1 MFHFSMLLTAWMPGW
16 LEPIDRTMLRMLAPL
31 AVAILISGLDDMLID
46 VAWAAAWIRRKLR
59 PQAPL
64 FPPGARQLDSAPQ
77 HRIAILVPL
86 WREDRVIARMLEH
99 NIAAIRYSDY
109 HIFAGAY
116 PNDQPTQA
124 AIRSAADRFSNIHL
138 ALCPHDGPTSKA
150 DCLNWIYQHVCLHE
164 EATGEQFEVL
174 VTHDAEDLIHPD
186 ELRWINFYSTR
197 YDFIQ
202 TPVLAL
208 QTPLWALTHG
218 IYCDEFAEYHM
229 RDMPVRPMLG
239 GFLPSAGVGTG
250 YRREALQKLAES
262 SSNRVFEP
270 EALTEDYE
278 NGLKLFRLGCSQAFV
293 PVVRGEG
300 VAREEARGR
309 EKSDGGGAGRD
320 FLTRESRE
328 FVPSGSRDLVSHK
341 SRDFMSRESHDFV
354 VTREFFPKD
363 WSSALKQRTRW
374 VMGIALQGWQRYGWA
389 GRPGEMYWLW
399 RDRKGLIANPLS
411 LASNAMFLYGAATG
425 MWMRATPIAAHIAIL
440 TLGLQTLR
448 LAVRMACSAR
458 VYGVVFAL
466 GVPVRAVYANLL
478 NSAATFQAVIRYGY
492 ARARG
497 RPLKWVKTDHAF
509 PSRAAL
515 LDHKRRLGEILVSS
529 GYLTAAALKSA
540 LVEKPL
546 GMRLGEYLIA
556 IDRLDEASLY
566 GALGL
571 QQGLPVSDVDA
582 GQIHRRV
589 ARALPERV
597 IREWRVLP
605 FRVDEGALYV
615 AGPNAPSAEM
625 NEALRRFTSLEVR
638 FHLMTPTKFEEL
650 TKALVDTG

>member
-16 LEPIDRTMLRMLAPL
+16 LEPIDRAMLRMLAPL

-46 VAWAAAWIRRKLR
+46 VAWAAAWIRRKLL

-86 WREDRVIARMLEH
+86 WQEDRVIARMLEH

-116 PNDQPTQA
+116 PNDQATQA
-124 AIRSAADRFSNIHL
+124 AIRSAAGRFSNVHL

-164 EATGEQFEVL
+164 EETGEQFEVL

-208 QTPLWALTHG
+208 PTPLWALTHG

-293 PVVRGEG
+293 PVVRGE
-300 VAREEARGR
+300 REGRKESENRAETNGRTEANNCG
-309 EKSDGGGAGRD
+309 EKSDGGGPDIA
-320 FLTRESRE
+320 SRE
-328 FVPSGSRDLVSHK
+328 THDFVSPR
-341 SRDFMSRESHDFV
+341 SHDFV

-389 GRPGEMYWLW
+389 GRPGEVYWLW
-399 RDRKGLIANPLS
+399 RDRKGLVANPLS
-411 LASNAMFLYGAATG
+411 LASNVMFVYGAATG

-478 NSAATFQAVIRYGY
+478 NSAATFQAVVRYSY

-497 RPLKWVKTDHAF
+497 RPLKWVKTEHAY

-515 LDHKRRLGEILVSS
+515 LEHKRRLGEILVGS

-540 LVEKPL
+540 LAGKPA
-546 GMRLGEYLIA
+546 GVRLGEYLIG
-556 IDRLDEASLY
+556 IGRLDEGSLY
-566 GALGL
+566 EALAL

-582 GQIHRRV
+582 GQIQRDV

-605 FRVDEGALYV
+605 FRVEDGALYV
-615 AGPNAPSAEM
+615 AGPDAPPAGM
-625 NEALRRFTSLEVR
+625 NEALRPYTTLEVR
-638 FHLMTPTKFEEL
+638 FHLVTPTKFAEL
-650 TKALVDTG
+650 TKALV

>member
-1 MFHFSMLLTAWMPGW
+1 MPSW
-16 LEPIDRTMLRMLAPL
+16 LEPIDRAMLRMLAPL

-86 WREDRVIARMLEH
+86 WHEDRVIARMLEH

-116 PNDQPTQA
+116 PNDQATQA
-124 AIRSAADRFSNIHL
+124 AIRSAANRFANVHV

-164 EATGEQFEVL
+164 EETGQQFEVL

-208 QTPLWALTHG
+208 PTPLWALTHG
-218 IYCDEFAEYHM
+218 IYCDEFAEYHI
-229 RDMPVRPMLG
+229 RDMPVRPTLG

-250 YRREALQKLAES
+250 YRREALWKLAES

-293 PVVRGEG
+293 PVVRGERKG
-300 VAREEARGR
+300 RRESEDRG
-309 EKSDGGGAGRD
+309 ESDGGRHD
-320 FLTRESRE
+320 FVS
-328 FVPSGSRDLVSHK
+328 PGSRDSPSSR
-341 SRDFMSRESHDFV
+341 SRDFIA
-354 VTREFFPKD
+354 TREFFPKD

-389 GRPGEMYWLW
+389 GKPGEVYWLW

-411 LASNAMFLYGAATG
+411 LASNVMFLYGAATG
-425 MWMRATPIAAHIAIL
+425 MWMRATPGAAHVAIL

-448 LAVRMACSAR
+448 IAVRMACSAR

-478 NSAATFQAVIRYGY
+478 NSAATFQAVVRYGY

-497 RPLKWVKTDHAF
+497 RPLKWVKTEHAY

-515 LDHKRRLGEILVSS
+515 LEHKRRLGEILVSC

-540 LVEKPL
+540 LVDKPA
-546 GMRLGEYLIA
+546 GVRLGEYLIG
-556 IDRLDEASLY
+556 IRRLDEGSLY
-566 GALGL
+566 EALAL

-582 GQIHRRV
+582 GQIHRQV

-605 FRVDEGALYV
+605 FRVEDGALYV
-615 AGPNAPSAEM
+615 AGPDAPPAGM
-625 NEALRRFTSLEVR
+625 NEALRPYTTLEIR
-638 FHLMTPTKFEEL
+638 FHLVTRTKFEEL
-650 TKALVDTG
+650 TKALV